1 MSASLG
7 TESPTTVPSRGT
19 GLPKRQKRQE
29 GRAAFGFMTPS
40 AAGLTVF
47 ILFPVVLALFTSLF
61 DWPTFGDKEF
71 VGVANYRVL
80 VESGS
85 TFPTAMLN
93 TLIFTVLIVPINLIV
108 TLSLAFWI
116 ARSKFSKIY
125 RVLFFLPVVTPTVA
139 TSIIWRML
147 YQPNGVID
155 SLFLAVGI
163 DAPSLLASQSTAL
176 IAVVTVII
184 WQGLGYNVLIFSA
197 AIDQLPQDVIEASRI
212 DGAGALRA
220 LFLIKIPLVTPAIFF
235 ATTITMI
242 QAFQVF
248 NEPFIM
254 TAGGPGN
261 STTTVVMDIYNTA
274 FQSGDLGAAAAP
286 AMVLFGVI
294 VIVSLGQWMGQKRWV
309 HYG

>member
-1 MSASLG
+1 MAASARVDAPAP
-7 TESPTTVPSRGT
+7 TERGT
-19 GLPKRQKRQE
+19 RGLPRRRKRQE
-29 GRAAFGFMTPS
+29 GRAAFGFLTPS

-61 DWPTFGDKEF
+61 DWPTFGDNEF
-71 VGVANYRVL
+71 VGFQNYGVL
-80 VESGS
+80 FEGGS

-93 TLIFTVLIVPINLIV
+93 TLAFTVLIIPVNLVV

-116 ARSKFSKIY
+116 ARSKFAKIY

-147 YQPNGVID
+147 YQPDGVID
-155 SLFLAVGI
+155 TLLLNIGI
-163 DAPSLLASQSTAL
+163 DAPGLLATQSTAL
-176 IAVVTVII
+176 VAVVVVII

-197 AIDQLPQDVIEASRI
+197 AIDQLPEDIIEASRI
-212 DGAGALRA
+212 DGSGPLRT
-220 LFLIKIPLVTPAIFF
+220 LFRIKIPLVTPSIFF

-242 QAFQVF
+242 QAFQIF

-274 FQSGDLGAAAAP
+274 FQSGELGAAAAP

-294 VIVSLGQWMGQKRWV
+294 VMVTLVQWAGQKKWV